1 MTLKIILA
9 ASLAVN
15 VILAV
20 MAYSYWEAIRALTK
34 ILADNGTPLTSA
46 QFMKYFD
53 ITFLPTLKK
62 WFGVKSSPKN

>member
-1 MTLKIILA
+1 MTLKIILT

-20 MAYSYWEAIRALTK
+20 MAYTYLAALRALVNL
-34 ILADNGTPLTSA
+34 LADNGTPLTST

-62 WFGVKSSPKN
+62 WFGVKG

>member
-9 ASLAVN
+9 TSLAVN
-15 VILAV
+15 VILAG
-20 MAYSYWEAIRALTK
+20 MAYSYWAAIRALTK

-46 QFMKYFD
+46 QFMNYFD

-62 WFGVKSSPKN
+62 WFGVKK

>member
-1 MTLKIILA
+1 MTLKIILI

-15 VILAV
+15 VILAG
-20 MAYSYWEAIRALTK
+20 MAYSYRAAIRALTK

-46 QFMKYFD
+46 QFMNYFD

-62 WFGVKSSPKN
+62 WFGVKK

>member
-9 ASLAVN
+9 ASLAAN
-15 VILAV
+15 VFLAF
-20 MAYSYWEAIRALTK
+20 MAYTYSAALRALVK
-34 ILADNGTPLTSA
+34 LLADNGTPLTST

-62 WFGVKSSPKN
+62 WFGVKK

>member
-15 VILAV
+15 VILAA
-20 MAYSYWEAIRALTK
+20 MAYSYLAAIRALTK

-46 QFMKYFD
+46 QFMNYFD

-62 WFGVKSSPKN
+62 WFGVKK